1 MITKYAKLYYQSV
14 VFANDMKHIHTHA
27 IGNKFDRL
35 HAIANE
41 YYEKASSDSDLFV
54 ELALEMN
61 EKVSNPSDAASI
73 INYDSACFDSYDWD
87 DGIEQIKVRMEA
99 YIASLEELRKSGV
112 PTDVQSLLDD
122 IIRYWKKENR
132 YKNEARS
139 KE

>member
-1 MITKYAKLYYQSV
+1 MTKYAKLYYQLV
-14 VFANDMKHIHTHA
+14 VFSNDMKHIHTHA

-35 HAIANE
+35 HNISNE
-41 YYEKASSDSDLFV
+41 YYEKANEESDLFV
-54 ELALEMN
+54 ELALEFG
-61 EKVSNPSDAASI
+61 EKVRNPSDAAAI
-73 INYDSACFDSYDWD
+73 IGYSTADADSYDWD
-87 DGIEQIKVRMEA
+87 NGIQQIIARMEA

-132 YKNEARS
+132 YKNAART